1 MFFCITYVLFNI
13 LKNVIHF
20 PQFASPCARKINEI
34 QGENSHQSPNGS
46 TNDVGTGED
55 DNDDNTLDDE
65 ELLAQNSVSN
75 GHQTEVAEDE
85 EEQVKLENF
94 KQRLK
99 DELVTRDGHE

>member
-1 MFFCITYVLFNI
+1 MC
-13 LKNVIHF
+13 
-20 PQFASPCARKINEI
+20 QKINETQAEI
-34 QGENSHQSPNGS
+34 AHPNPNGS
-46 TNDVGTGED
+46 TTDIVSDED
-55 DNDDNTLDDE
+55 DNDATLDDE

-75 GHQTEVAEDE
+75 GHQIGIAVTADE